1 MRIIV
6 LNEAM
11 EPIGVIGIV
20 NTLIWVRRYY
30 KCGSFELYF
39 PAQYYDLV
47 RKGSGAY
54 IYRTDHNELGVIRE
68 RNFTESDTGKKTAYA
83 KGYFSETLLENR
95 VINSTYNKSGLLE
108 DISRD
113 IVDQYCINSGADRRI
128 PNLSLGARH
137 GIGTNIRLQAT
148 GANVR
153 EQLYTTEQAQGM
165 SHRLVYSYEDNTLEF
180 EVWQGLD
187 RTDTQD
193 VNSWATF
200 SDSFRNIRD
209 AVYNQDET
217 AYKNVAYVAGA
228 GEGSDREI
236 VEVDI
241 RTDPDEER
249 REVWVDARDLQ
260 KTYVIGTTTHT
271 YSDAEYREMLTQRGL
286 DKLAQFSMV
295 ETVNSNV
302 DPSANL
308 VYGVD
313 YDLGDLCTYRYTDV
327 NIEMSKRITEV
338 TETIEGSRRTLAL
351 TFGIDKASDIR
362 QVIKRET

>member
-11 EPIGVIGIV
+11 EPIGVIGVV
-20 NTLIWVRRYY
+20 NTLIWTRRYY
-30 KCGSFELYF
+30 KPGIFELHF
-39 PAQYYDLV
+39 PAKYYDLV
-47 RKGSGAY
+47 RKGYGKY
-54 IYRTDHNELGVIRE
+54 VYRTDRDELGVIRE
-68 RNFTESDTGKKTAYA
+68 RNFTESDKAQKTAFA
-83 KGYFSETLLENR
+83 KGYFAEELLNNR
-95 VINSTYNKSGLLE
+95 VINDNYNMSGILE
-108 DISRD
+108 DVSRD
-113 IVDQYCINSGADRRI
+113 IVDTYCISSGSARKI
-128 PNLSLGARH
+128 QNLELGTRK
-137 GIGTNIRLQAT
+137 GIGSSLRLQVT
-148 GANVR
+148 GANVG
-153 EQLYTTEQAQGM
+153 EQLYTTEQSQGM

-217 AYKNVAYVAGA
+217 NYKNVAYVAGA
-228 GEGSDREI
+228 GEGSSRTI

-241 RTDPDEER
+241 RTDPSEER
-249 REVWVDARDLQ
+249 REIWVDARDLQ
-260 KTYVIGTTTHT
+260 KTYTSGGTQVT
-271 YSDAEYREMLTQRGL
+271 YTDAQYRELLRQRGL
-286 DKLAQFSMV
+286 DKLTQFAQI
-295 ETVNSNV
+295 ETVNSDV
-302 DPSANL
+302 DPAANL
-308 VYGVD
+308 VYGKD
-313 YDLGDLCTYRYTDV
+313 YDLGDLCTYRYSDV